1 VALATRLDATLFFS
15 TQKFNTMALVKQ
27 TWLMAKNLHLI
38 ISVVVIMPVALAYG
52 ALPNIVLPELLNFSV
67 TAIDLS
73 NILRAM
79 MGLYIAMAA
88 VWVTGIFTPKYWLA
102 ATIANI
108 VFMGGLAIGRIISMV
123 VDGLPSFYLT
133 GGLAIELALVA
144 WGIRNLKKYAHH

>member
-1 VALATRLDATLFFS
+1 
-15 TQKFNTMALVKQ
+15 MAPVKQ

-67 TAIDLS
+67 TATDLS
-73 NILRAM
+73 NIFRAM

-108 VFMGGLAIGRIISMV
+108 VFMGGLAMGRIISLV
-123 VDGLPSFYLT
+123 IDGVPSFYLT
-133 GGLAIELALVA
+133 GGLVIELALMA
-144 WGIRNLKKYAHH
+144 WGILNMKKYAHH